1 MAVDPRR
8 GGGGAAG
15 GRVSRRTL
23 LAWSSAG
30 LAGVV
35 GGGLFAACGGD
46 DEAENPIPD
55 DGDSGS
61 SGGSGST
68 TRIVEL
74 LSTPGPTFT
83 NGPGA
88 VAEELGFYSD
98 EGIELSTEYP
108 GNSVRGLQTLVGG
121 TGTIASADS
130 FALLVAVAEDLDFTS
145 IYLGARGYA
154 FGFAVNGS
162 SPIEEW
168 SKETVRGTRIGITE
182 LAGGEVPVLRGA
194 LARMGLAEGG
204 DDGVELVPI
213 GTGGPETADA
223 IETGSVDI
231 VAASVF
237 DFEIFR
243 ATGVDLR
250 VITPD
255 YIQSFPGHGYATT
268 PDLLDS
274 NRDALV
280 SLLRAK
286 AKGVVFLR
294 ANPRAAA
301 EMAIAAAP
309 ASAEGIDVEL
319 VAGFLEGVYADGNAF
334 AFEDGNP
341 DFHRLGVQ
349 DPEAFDDYQKFLI
362 ETGSAD
368 DDGTTLSAEVDV
380 ESIIDNSLIDEV
392 NDFDYAEI
400 EALAERS

>member
-1 MAVDPRR
+1 MAADPRL
-8 GGGGAAG
+8 GGGVVAG

-30 LAGVV
+30 VVGVL
-35 GGGLFAACGGD
+35 GGGLLAACGGD
-46 DEAENPIPD
+46 DEAENPIAPD
-55 DGDSGS
+55 DEGSS
-61 SGGSGST
+61 SGGGST
-68 TRIVEL
+68 ARVVEL

-88 VAEELGFYSD
+88 VAEELGFYRD
-98 EGIELSTEYP
+98 EGIELSIEYP
-108 GNSVRGLQTLVGG
+108 GNSIRALQTLVGG

-130 FALLVAVAEDLDFTS
+130 FALLVAVAEELDFRS
-145 IYLGARGYA
+145 VYLGARGYA

-168 SKETVRGTRIGITE
+168 SEETVRGARIGITDF
-182 LAGGEVPVLRGA
+182 AGGEVPVLRGA
-194 LARMGLAEGG
+194 LARMGLAEGE
-204 DDGVELVPI
+204 DGLELVAI
-213 GTGGPETADA
+213 GAGGPETADA
-223 IETGSVDI
+223 IESGDVDI
-231 VAASVF
+231 VAASIF

-243 ATGVDLR
+243 AAGVDLR

-268 PDLLDS
+268 PDLLEG

-280 SLLRAK
+280 RLLRAK
-286 AKGVVFLR
+286 AKATVFLR

-309 ASAEGIDVEL
+309 ASAEGLDVEL
-319 VAGFLEGVYADGNAF
+319 VAGFLEGAYAAGNAF
-334 AFEDGNP
+334 AFEEGNA
-341 DFHRLGVQ
+341 DFHSLGVQ
-349 DPEAFDDYQKFLI
+349 DPEAFDDFQKFLI

-380 ESIIDNSLIDEV
+380 ESIIDNSLVEEI

>member
-1 MAVDPRR
+1 MAVDP
-8 GGGGAAG
+8 GLGVGGA
-15 GRVSRRTL
+15 VSRRTL

-30 LAGVV
+30 IAGVL
-35 GGGLFAACGGD
+35 GGGLLAACGGGD
-46 DEAENPIPD
+46 DAAD
-55 DGDSGS
+55 DPTPSGDKGGS
-61 SGGSGST
+61 SGGGASK
-68 TRIVEL
+68 IVEL

-88 VAEELGFYSD
+88 VAEEMGFYRD
-98 EGIELSTEYP
+98 EGIELSVEYP

-154 FGFAVNGS
+154 FGFAVNGA
-162 SPIEEW
+162 SPVEEW
-168 SKETVRGTRIGITE
+168 SKETVSGTRIGITE

-213 GTGGPETADA
+213 GAGGPETADA
-223 IETGSVDI
+223 IESGGVDI

-243 ATGVDLR
+243 ASGVDLR

-255 YIQSFPGHGYATT
+255 YIQGFPGHGYATT

-280 SLLRAK
+280 RLLRAK
-286 AKGVVFLR
+286 AKATVFLR
-294 ANPRAAA
+294 ANPSAAA

-319 VAGFLEGVYADGNAF
+319 ISGLLVSLYADGNAF

-362 ETGSAD
+362 ETGSSD

-380 ESIIDNSLIDEV
+380 ESIIDNSLVDEI